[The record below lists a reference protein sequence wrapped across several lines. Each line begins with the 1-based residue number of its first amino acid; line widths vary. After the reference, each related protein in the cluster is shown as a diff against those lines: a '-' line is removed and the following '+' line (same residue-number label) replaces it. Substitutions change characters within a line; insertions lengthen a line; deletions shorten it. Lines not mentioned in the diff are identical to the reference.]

1 MKPDYPEDYP
11 WNDPL
16 DDPCKTEKPSKVV
29 VREQPFLPE
38 GLENG
43 C

>member
-11 WNDPL
+11 WDDPL
-16 DDPCKTEKPSKVV
+16 DDPCKTEKPSVV